1 MIHYI
6 ISLLISSFLTGNCHE
21 VYPTANHSRFEHC
34 IGVMHLGKYK
44 QIPRIRCQT
53 LIILATVAIEKL
65 RASGARITEAEQL
78 CVEIGG
84 LCHDLGKT
92 TRCIV
97 VLQ

>member
-1 MIHYI
+1 MIHYV

-84 LCHDLGKT
+84 LCHDLGKQLH
-92 TRCIV
+92 CITV
-97 VLQ
+97 MM